1 MNIRT
6 AVSVTVLTILTAALS
21 AQGRQVGD
29 RMAEALKLTPDQRKK
44 IQTLRGQQQKEQQK
58 QRLDMKELRLKIR
71 RELLKDN
78 PDISVI
84 KSYIDK
90 NARIQADLELA
101 RIKHILQLKKIL
113 SKEQFVSFQRMMK
126 RRMMMRRGGEGSNQ
140 KNNRRSGRSHH
151 RRGR

>member
-1 MNIRT
+1 
-6 AVSVTVLTILTAALS
+6 
-21 AQGRQVGD
+21 
-29 RMAEALKLTPDQRKK
+29 MAEALKLTPDQRKK

-58 QRLDMKELRLKIR
+58 KRLDMKELRLKIR

-78 PDISVI
+78 PDVSVI

-126 RRMMMRRGGEGSNQ
+126 RRMMMRRGGKGYSQ

>member
-78 PDISVI
+78 PDVSVI

-126 RRMMMRRGGEGSNQ
+126 RRMMMRRGGKGYSQ

>member
-29 RMAEALKLTPDQRKK
+29 RMAEALKLTPDQHKK

-78 PDISVI
+78 PDVSVI
-84 KSYIDK
+84 KSYIDI

-126 RRMMMRRGGEGSNQ
+126 RRMMMRRGGKGYSQ

>member
-58 QRLDMKELRLKIR
+58 KRLDMKELRLKIR

-78 PDISVI
+78 PDVSVI

-90 NARIQADLELA
+90 NSRIQADLELA

-126 RRMMMRRGGEGSNQ
+126 RRMMMRRGGKGYSQ